1 MKIYI
6 THQLA
11 RTLDFRDNQSTDG
24 VGATHEW
31 VYQNDGSHVVV
42 EWPFHLDVSYSTI
55 NCIHTF
61 TRWFSSR
68 KFECIPDKKAEWDL
82 LSTDSDKSN
91 IAPSKFSLSQNYP
104 NPFNPS
110 TEIAY
115 SLEQASNITLTIFN
129 VIGQQIRVLENSSKL
144 AGTHTANGM
153 VKMNLVLQ
161 FQQDYTFTHFLME
174 LHLYKKDGINEV
186 I

>member
-1 MKIYI
+1 M
-6 THQLA
+6 
-11 RTLDFRDNQSTDG
+11 
-24 VGATHEW
+24 
-31 VYQNDGSHVVV
+31 
-42 EWPFHLDVSYSTI
+42 SYSTTSTAY
-55 NCIHTF
+55 TF
-61 TRWFSSR
+61 TRWFSIGNLNA
-68 KFECIPDKKAEWDL
+68 FPDKKAEWDL

-144 AGTHTANGM
+144 AGTHTAKWDGKDEFGSS
-153 VKMNLVLQ
+153 VPTGLY
-161 FQQDYTFTHFLME
+161 FYTLSDGTSSFT
-174 LHLYKKDGINEV
+174 KKWH
-186 I
+186 

>member
-1 MKIYI
+1 MNLDENYI

-42 EWPFHLDVSYSTI
+42 EWPFHLDVSYSTTSTAYTHSLDGFPVG
-55 NCIHTF
+55 NLNAF
-61 TRWFSSR
+61 
-68 KFECIPDKKAEWDL
+68 PDKKAEWDL
-82 LSTDSDKSN
+82 LSTDSDKGN

-144 AGTHTANGM
+144 AGSHTAKWDG
-153 VKMNLVLQ
+153 
-161 FQQDYTFTHFLME
+161 
-174 LHLYKKDGINEV
+174 KDVFGS
-186 I
+186 